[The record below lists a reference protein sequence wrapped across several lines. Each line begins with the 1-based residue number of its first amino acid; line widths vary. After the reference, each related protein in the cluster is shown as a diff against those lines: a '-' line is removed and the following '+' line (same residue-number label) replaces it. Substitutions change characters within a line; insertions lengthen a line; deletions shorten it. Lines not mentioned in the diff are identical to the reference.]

1 MTVRDVITRRAL
13 QAAAVALC
21 AAVSSCSQS
30 RQTPEAPRKTL
41 KLAQTTADDLQTA
54 LARLPDVRTEIASE
68 GGSSIT
74 SLLDLQRRVVDISVP
89 LADVAYLAYGGRLA
103 EIAEPFD
110 QLRGMAVTDLSTV
123 HLLTA
128 PRVNAA
134 SIRDLRGLRV
144 SLGAPGSSTSLMT
157 PRLLQAHGIG
167 PADARGQRIPN
178 AEMMTRIASGDID
191 AAFATY
197 TAPSVAVAN
206 AMRAGARLID
216 ISGPVVEQLR
226 TEYPYLKRTLIV
238 RGTYPN
244 QTQAVHTIGV
254 DIVLVCRADLDEDV
268 VYRLLD
274 AYFATRPAMTPPNLE
289 RAPATPIPLHPGAA
303 RYYRQREL
311 SQ

>member
-1 MTVRDVITRRAL
+1 MRQAITHRVV

-21 AAVSSCSQS
+21 LALSSCSES
-30 RQTPEAPRKTL
+30 RNPPAAPRKTL
-41 KLAQTTADDLQTA
+41 KLARTTADDLQAA
-54 LARLPDVRTEIASE
+54 LARLPDVHPEIASE

-74 SLLDLQRRVVDISVP
+74 SLLDLQRRAVDISVP

-128 PRVNAA
+128 PRVNA
-134 SIRDLRGLRV
+134 STIRDLRGLRV
-144 SLGAPGSSTSLMT
+144 SLGAPGSSTSLIT

-167 PADARGQRIPN
+167 PDGARGRRMPN
-178 AEMMTRIASGDID
+178 SEMMASIVSGDID

-206 AMRAGARLID
+206 AMRAGAHLID
-216 ISGPVVEQLR
+216 ITGPVVEQLR
-226 TEYPYLKRTLIV
+226 TDYPYLKRTLIV
-238 RGTYPN
+238 RGTYPS